1 MRQISNLLLLMAF
14 CPALISGNDTNCK
27 NAMGSEYK
35 CVPMS
40 HIDSTLDCEVNN
52 DTLCNKGNSKDP
64 GYCCK
69 EKACP
74 DKGCSDYGKNYTCFP
89 AESINLGIMDCAPID
104 GKGIHLCNDNLLMT
118 QEPCRCC
125 NFKKNC
131 TDVGCSTEHP
141 GYQCLNEI
149 DATKH
154 PKKCLKHNTTLCE
167 SGEGMRSSLCE

>member
-1 MRQISNLLLLMAF
+1 M
-14 CPALISGNDTNCK
+14 LISGNDTACK
-27 NAMGSEYK
+27 NAMGAEYR
-35 CVPMS
+35 CVSMS
-40 HIDSTLDCEVNN
+40 IIDSALDCELNN
-52 DTLCNKGNSKDP
+52 DTLCNKVNSKDP

-74 DKGCSDYGKNYTCFP
+74 DKGCSDYGENYTCFP
-89 AESINLGIMDCAPID
+89 AESINLGIMDCASID
-104 GKGIHLCNDNLLMT
+104 GKSIHLCNDNLLS
-118 QEPCRCC
+118 QAPCRCC

-149 DATKH
+149 DTTKH

-167 SGEGMRSSLCE
+167 SDEGIHILYK